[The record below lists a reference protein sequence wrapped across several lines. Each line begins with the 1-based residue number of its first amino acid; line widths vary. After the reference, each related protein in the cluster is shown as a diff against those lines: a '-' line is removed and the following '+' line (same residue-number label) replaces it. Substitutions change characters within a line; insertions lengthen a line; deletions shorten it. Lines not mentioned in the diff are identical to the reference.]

1 MVAMTLVGDLL
12 QKVNALESR
21 LATYRNHVR
30 DKETPGGGGGE
41 GGGGGGGVAVVIGKN
56 SQGVAGGVGGGG
68 GIVGGESIE
77 TVAIARVMEAGKEMP
92 LLSPGNVTSTSL
104 TVIQPATEAGD
115 DLVL

>member
-30 DKETPGGGGGE
+30 DKETPGGGGE
-41 GGGGGGGVAVVIGKN
+41 GGGGGGVAVVIGKN
-56 SQGVAGGVGGGG
+56 SQGVGGGGGG

-104 TVIQPATEAGD
+104 TVIQPATEGGE

>member
-30 DKETPGGGGGE
+30 DKETPGGGGGDG

-56 SQGVAGGVGGGG
+56 SQGVTGGGGG